1 MSLKYIIFV
10 NSMNT
15 SAISTVRNILSSRDK
30 GEVFVLKDF
39 SSAGSEDAV
48 KKALSRLCS
57 SGELTR
63 LGRGIYCALKT
74 DDVFGFGKIYPPL
87 DQVARAVAR
96 SEGISI
102 IPTTEYAMN
111 AMNLSTQIQTNSV
124 FLTDGCRR
132 HIRLNGYK
140 GNGITF
146 VHSSNSRLFK
156 ITNRRML
163 LIILSMIGIGERNLD
178 EDRVRVIKSHL
189 VSVSLQ
195 EYLHDIQFAPVWI
208 QKKLIS

>member
-140 GNGITF
+140 GNG
-146 VHSSNSRLFK
+146 
-156 ITNRRML
+156 
-163 LIILSMIGIGERNLD
+163 LIILSMSGIGERNLD

>member
-1 MSLKYIIFV
+1 MKK
-10 NSMNT
+10 
-15 SAISTVRNILSSRDK
+15 SAISSVREIISSRDK

-39 SSAGSEDAV
+39 TSAGSEDAV

-57 SGELTR
+57 SGEITR
-63 LGRGIYCALKT
+63 QGRGIYCVLKN
-74 DDVFGFGKIYPPL
+74 DELFGLGKIYPSM
-87 DQVARAVAR
+87 DQVAHAVAR

-111 AMNLSTQIQTNSV
+111 ALNLSTQIQTNSV

-132 HIRLNGYK
+132 HIRLDGYK

-163 LIILSMIGIGERNLD
+163 LIILSMIGIGEKNMD
-178 EDRVRVIKSHL
+178 EDRIRVIKSHL

-208 QKKLIS
+208 RKRLIS